1 MGIGKTALFIE
12 KQCEISQN
20 QSWFL
25 KNGDGNRKTGTVYRK
40 TVRDF
45 TKAVLVSKNTM
56 GNGKPA
62 LFFEKQCG
70 I

>member
-1 MGIGKTALFIE
+1 MTVRDFRKAVLVFEKSDGNGKTGA
-12 KQCEISQN
+12 
-20 QSWFL
+20 
-25 KNGDGNRKTGTVYRK
+25 VYRK